1 MSRLAALLVCADLN
15 PSLYGLTLRSN
26 PGTRHVR

>member
-1 MSRLAALLVCADLN
+1 MSRLTALMVCADLKHT
-15 PSLYGLTLRSN
+15 LTGLTLRSN